1 MYWKYVN
8 IKNTMSYRNSNSFKE
23 NKKEIQN
30 YSNIKS
36 LLKEKNLNPKE
47 INDLKYLL
55 SLTINPDLKRFNLF
69 KMDCLLIFLLKYL
82 SSNTLSIF
90 TEFFFQSCELGSLN
104 IVRIL
109 LENDLDINSQNNLG
123 ETPLHIAVAKND
135 IELIK
140 LLIEYNPKTNIATY
154 KDGLTV
160 MNYAEIGRNK
170 IIYKII
176 KELNEKNIKEEI
188 KNEIKDYINIDMDNI
203 IMNNDNNKD
212 TSSSLFCKTDRFNYN
227 YEQIQNFNGEKISII
242 TDREINSSLLNNNL
256 NKNNASN
263 YENKCINTQQT
274 IINESDYNEETTPTK
289 KNKFLYPR
297 NKQRIQ
303 NINILNINNSSNKKN
318 NKEIKF
324 FSSSFKKKSITNNL
338 SLNPSYIQS
347 LTTCHTSIK
356 YSKIYEFINEINL
369 PKEYAFNLIDNGF
382 DNLEML
388 ISQTKNGIALTY
400 ENLRE
405 IGIKKPGERI
415 KILIHLEEISE
426 NFKFLFPKI
435 IYNND
440 NNDNIDIKNKSNT
453 LKFFLEKIGKKNF
466 FINFYENGINNIE
479 LLFIQMASK
488 QPLNENILIND
499 LNIKKQDANA
509 IIIKLYEYSRNYINK
524 LKMLNKRNNNNENII
539 NNNSTIT
546 HEEENNIIK
555 SCDCILF

>member
-1 MYWKYVN
+1 
-8 IKNTMSYRNSNSFKE
+8 MSYRNGNSFKE

-242 TDREINSSLLNNNL
+242 TDSDINSSLLNNNL

-274 IINESDYNEETTPTK
+274 IINESDYNEETNPTK

-356 YSKIYEFINEINL
+356 YSKIFEFINEINL

-524 LKMLNKRNNNNENII
+524 LKMLNKRNNNNNENII

>member
-1 MYWKYVN
+1 
-8 IKNTMSYRNSNSFKE
+8 MSYRNSNSFKK

-242 TDREINSSLLNNNL
+242 TDSDINSSLLNNNL

>member
-1 MYWKYVN
+1 
-8 IKNTMSYRNSNSFKE
+8 MSYRNGNSFKE

-212 TSSSLFCKTDRFNYN
+212 TSSSLFYKTDRFNYN

-242 TDREINSSLLNNNL
+242 TDSDINSSLLNNNL

>member
-1 MYWKYVN
+1 
-8 IKNTMSYRNSNSFKE
+8 MSYRNSNSFKE

-242 TDREINSSLLNNNL
+242 TDSDINSSLLNNNL

-356 YSKIYEFINEINL
+356 YSKIFEFINEINL

>member
-1 MYWKYVN
+1 
-8 IKNTMSYRNSNSFKE
+8 MSYRNGNSFKE

-212 TSSSLFCKTDRFNYN
+212 TSSSLFCKTDRFDYN

-242 TDREINSSLLNNNL
+242 TDSDINSSLLNNNL

>member
-1 MYWKYVN
+1 
-8 IKNTMSYRNSNSFKE
+8 MSYRNSNSFKE

-212 TSSSLFCKTDRFNYN
+212 TSSSLFYKTDRFNYN

-242 TDREINSSLLNNNL
+242 TDSDINSSLLNNNL
-256 NKNNASN
+256 NKNNVSN

>member
-1 MYWKYVN
+1 
-8 IKNTMSYRNSNSFKE
+8 MSYRNGNSFKE

-212 TSSSLFCKTDRFNYN
+212 TSSSLFYKTDRFNYN

-242 TDREINSSLLNNNL
+242 TDSDINSSLLNNNL
-256 NKNNASN
+256 NKNNVSN

-356 YSKIYEFINEINL
+356 YSKIFEFINEINL

>member
-1 MYWKYVN
+1 
-8 IKNTMSYRNSNSFKE
+8 MSYRNSNSFKE

-109 LENDLDINSQNNLG
+109 LENDFDINSQNNLG

-242 TDREINSSLLNNNL
+242 TDSDINSSLLNNNL

-356 YSKIYEFINEINL
+356 YSKIFEFINEINL

-524 LKMLNKRNNNNENII
+524 LKMLNKRNNNNNENII

>member
-1 MYWKYVN
+1 
-8 IKNTMSYRNSNSFKE
+8 MSYRNSFKE

-30 YSNIKS
+30 FSSIKS

-55 SLTINPDLKRFNLF
+55 SLTINPDLKRFKLF
-69 KMDCLLIFLLKYL
+69 NIDCLLNFLLKYL
-82 SSNTLSIF
+82 SPNTLSLF

-140 LLIEYNPKTNIATY
+140 LLVEYNPKTNIPTY

-160 MNYAEIGRNK
+160 MNYAEIGGNADV
-170 IIYKII
+170 IKII

-212 TSSSLFCKTDRFNYN
+212 NSSSLFFNTDKLNF
-227 YEQIQNFNGEKISII
+227 EQIQNFNGEKISII
-242 TDREINSSLLNNNL
+242 TDSEINSSILNYNMNNISNID
-256 NKNNASN
+256 NK
-263 YENKCINTQQT
+263 YIKTQET
-274 IINESDYNEETTPTK
+274 IINESDYNEDISPTN
-289 KNKFLYPR
+289 KNIFLYPR
-297 NKQRIQ
+297 NKPIYQ
-303 NINILNINNSSNKKN
+303 NTYQFNINNSSNKKSI
-318 NKEIKF
+318 KKIKF
-324 FSSSFKKKSITNNL
+324 FSSSFKRKSIKNNL

-347 LTTCHTSIK
+347 LTTCHTSLK
-356 YSKIYEFINEINL
+356 YSKIFEFITEINL
-369 PKEYAFNLIDNGF
+369 PKEYSYNLIDNGF

-426 NFKFLFPKI
+426 NFKFILPKS
-435 IYNND
+435 IYNNN
-440 NNDNIDIKNKSNT
+440 NNDNLGINHKSNT
-453 LKFFLEKIGKKNF
+453 LKIFLE
-466 FINFYENGINNIE
+466 
-479 LLFIQMASK
+479 
-488 QPLNENILIND
+488 
-499 LNIKKQDANA
+499 
-509 IIIKLYEYSRNYINK
+509 
-524 LKMLNKRNNNNENII
+524 
-539 NNNSTIT
+539 
-546 HEEENNIIK
+546 
-555 SCDCILF
+555 

>member
-1 MYWKYVN
+1 
-8 IKNTMSYRNSNSFKE
+8 MSYRNSNSFKE

-212 TSSSLFCKTDRFNYN
+212 TSSSLFYKTDRFNYN

-242 TDREINSSLLNNNL
+242 TDSDINSSLLNNNL
-256 NKNNASN
+256 NKNNVSN

-356 YSKIYEFINEINL
+356 YSKIFEFINEINL

>member
-1 MYWKYVN
+1 
-8 IKNTMSYRNSNSFKE
+8 MSYRNSNSFKE

-242 TDREINSSLLNNNL
+242 TDSDINSSLLNNNL

-499 LNIKKQDANA
+499 LNIKKQDANV

>member
-1 MYWKYVN
+1 
-8 IKNTMSYRNSNSFKE
+8 MSYRNSNSFKE

-242 TDREINSSLLNNNL
+242 TDSDINSSLLNNNL

-274 IINESDYNEETTPTK
+274 IINESVYNEETTPTK

>member
-1 MYWKYVN
+1 
-8 IKNTMSYRNSNSFKE
+8 MSYRNSNSFKE

-212 TSSSLFCKTDRFNYN
+212 TSSSLFYKTDRFNYN

-242 TDREINSSLLNNNL
+242 TDSDINSSLLNNNL

-274 IINESDYNEETTPTK
+274 IINESDYSEETTPTK

-369 PKEYAFNLIDNGF
+369 PKEYSFNLIDNGF

>member
-1 MYWKYVN
+1 
-8 IKNTMSYRNSNSFKE
+8 MSYRNGNSFKE

-242 TDREINSSLLNNNL
+242 TDSDINSSLLNNNL

-435 IYNND
+435 IYNNN

>member
-1 MYWKYVN
+1 
-8 IKNTMSYRNSNSFKE
+8 MSYRNSNSFKE

-109 LENDLDINSQNNLG
+109 LENDFDINSQNNLG

-242 TDREINSSLLNNNL
+242 TDSDINSSLLNNNL
-256 NKNNASN
+256 NKNNVSN

-499 LNIKKQDANA
+499 LNIKKQDANE

>member
-1 MYWKYVN
+1 
-8 IKNTMSYRNSNSFKE
+8 MSYRNSNSFKE

-90 TEFFFQSCELGSLN
+90 NEFFFQSCELGSLN

-109 LENDLDINSQNNLG
+109 LENDFDINSQNNLG

-242 TDREINSSLLNNNL
+242 TDSDINSSLLNNNL

>member
-1 MYWKYVN
+1 
-8 IKNTMSYRNSNSFKE
+8 MSYRNSNSFKE

-242 TDREINSSLLNNNL
+242 TDSDINSSLLNNNL
-256 NKNNASN
+256 NKNNVSN

>member
-1 MYWKYVN
+1 
-8 IKNTMSYRNSNSFKE
+8 MSYRNSNSFKE

-109 LENDLDINSQNNLG
+109 LENDFDINSQNNLG

-242 TDREINSSLLNNNL
+242 TDSDINSSLLNNNL

-524 LKMLNKRNNNNENII
+524 LKMLNKRNNNNNENII

>member
-1 MYWKYVN
+1 
-8 IKNTMSYRNSNSFKE
+8 MSYRNGNSFKQ

-30 YSNIKS
+30 FSSIKS
-36 LLKEKNLNPKE
+36 LLQEKNLNPKE

-55 SLTINPDLKRFNLF
+55 SLTINPDLKRFKLF
-69 KMDCLLIFLLKYL
+69 NIDCLLIFLLKYL
-82 SSNTLSIF
+82 SPNTLSIF

-109 LENDLDINSQNNLG
+109 LENDIDVNSQNNLG

-154 KDGLTV
+154 KDGLTAV
-160 MNYAEIGRNK
+160 NYAEISGNK
-170 IIYKII
+170 NVYKII

-203 IMNNDNNKD
+203 IMNSDNNKD
-212 TSSSLFCKTDRFNYN
+212 NSSSLFFKTDKYN

-242 TDREINSSLLNNNL
+242 TDSDINSSLLNNNL
-256 NKNNASN
+256 NKNNISN
-263 YENKCINTQQT
+263 YDNKYINTQQT
-274 IINESDYNEETTPTK
+274 IINESDYNEDITPTN
-289 KNKFLYPR
+289 KNIFLYPR
-297 NKQRIQ
+297 NKPKYQ
-303 NINILNINNSSNKKN
+303 NTYQFNINNSSNKKSI
-318 NKEIKF
+318 KEIKF
-324 FSSSFKKKSITNNL
+324 FSSSFKRKSITNNL

-347 LTTCHTSIK
+347 LTTCHTSLK
-356 YSKIYEFINEINL
+356 YSKIFEFITEINL
-369 PKEYAFNLIDNGF
+369 PKEYAYNLIDNGF

-426 NFKFLFPKI
+426 NFHFIFPKS
-435 IYNND
+435 IYNNNDYD
-440 NNDNIDIKNKSNT
+440 NSGIKNKSNT
-453 LKFFLEKIGKKNF
+453 LKIFLEKIEEKKYFKNF
-466 FINFYENGINNIE
+466 WENGIYNIE
-479 LLFIQMASK
+479 VLFVQMISK
-488 QPLNENILIND
+488 QPLNENILMND
-499 LNIKKQDANA
+499 LNIKKQDANK
-509 IIIKLYEYSRNYINK
+509 IIIKLYEYSRKYINK
-524 LKMLNKRNNNNENII
+524 LKIMNKRKKTEENII
-539 NNNSTIT
+539 SNSSIIY
-546 HEEENNIIK
+546 EENNMIK